1 MTKKQKDSSKP
12 KRRRKYCKT
21 SSKIIRRKKRKK
33 SDSTKKLNDALL
45 ATLRDAFDEP
55 EARNAALLAT
65 LDDIV
70 GAEQS
75 ELDLKIRRGRGM
87 AQKSR
92 ELIDAMY
99 AAAEKAQPIT
109 GRGIGYKLFVQSLIA
124 SMSRADMQRVYRL
137 LKEAREQN
145 IIPWEWIVD
154 ETRELER
161 VASWNDPEDYVDSV
175 SRGYRRDFWLQQPK
189 HVEVW
194 SEKGTVRGL
203 LDPMFEKYGVGFRA
217 VHGFSSATL
226 AHDIANDAPDKPLV
240 ILYVGDYD
248 PSGMFMSEVDLPDRF
263 LKYGGD
269 HIELKRIALTSDQ
282 VRNLPSFPA
291 KRKDPRYRWFVENYG
306 RTCWELDALDPND
319 LRTIVEKAILK
330 EIDPVAWKRCRIV
343 EKAEKESLRT
353 VLDNWATP

>member
-1 MTKKQKDSSKP
+1 
-12 KRRRKYCKT
+12 
-21 SSKIIRRKKRKK
+21 
-33 SDSTKKLNDALL
+33 
-45 ATLRDAFDEP
+45 
-55 EARNAALLAT
+55 
-65 LDDIV
+65 
-70 GAEQS
+70 
-75 ELDLKIRRGRGM
+75 
-87 AQKSR
+87 
-92 ELIDAMY
+92 
-99 AAAEKAQPIT
+99 
-109 GRGIGYKLFVQSLIA
+109 
-124 SMSRADMQRVYRL
+124 MQRVYRL

-175 SRGYRRDFWLQQPK
+175 SRGYRRDFWPQQPK

-203 LDPMFEKYGVGFRA
+203 LDPVFDKYGVGFRA

-248 PSGMFMSEVDLPDRF
+248 PSGMFMSEVDLPERF

-291 KRKDPRYRWFVENYG
+291 KRKDPRYRCKVDAFALG
-306 RTCWELDALDPND
+306 RDVLAPYQAEIPGSRILDGHFHRTGIAIAVPKNRPAAL
-319 LRTIVEKAILK
+319 AHASAFLK
-330 EIDPVAWKRCRIV
+330 EAKASGLVRRAFDKAGLQSTAVAP
-343 EKAEKESLRT
+343 AE
-353 VLDNWATP
+353 

>member
-1 MTKKQKDSSKP
+1 M
-12 KRRRKYCKT
+12 
-21 SSKIIRRKKRKK
+21 
-33 SDSTKKLNDALL
+33 

-55 EARNAALLAT
+55 EARDAALLAT

-75 ELDLKIRRGRGM
+75 EPDLKIRRGRGM

-161 VASWNDPEDYVDSV
+161 VASWNDPEDYVDNV

-226 AHDIANDAPDKPLV
+226 AHDIANDAP
-240 ILYVGDYD
+240 INR
-248 PSGMFMSEVDLPDRF
+248 SSSSMSVTMTQ
-263 LKYGGD
+263 
-269 HIELKRIALTSDQ
+269 AACS
-282 VRNLPSFPA
+282 
-291 KRKDPRYRWFVENYG
+291 
-306 RTCWELDALDPND
+306 
-319 LRTIVEKAILK
+319 
-330 EIDPVAWKRCRIV
+330 CRRSIYP
-343 EKAEKESLRT
+343 T
-353 VLDNWATP
+353 GF